1 MRSETAPSV
10 GDKVA
15 DFALPDSNDE
25 SWQLSSH
32 TASGFCLLVFYRG
45 HW

>member
-1 MRSETAPSV
+1 MESAAIPAV

-15 DFALPDSNDE
+15 DFALPDS
-25 SWQLSSH
+25 SGSTWRLSSH
-32 TASGFCLLVFYRG
+32 ITSGFCLLIFYRG